1 MSPPLPERRASWL
14 APRLALPVQGFAA
27 GLCRAV
33 RNLAG
38 QDRHRLQT
46 YSRHNFSATNVNV
59 LGMPMS
65 SIL

>member
-1 MSPPLPERRASWL
+1 MSPTLPVRRLIAGG
-14 APRLALPVQGFAA
+14 PVLALPVQGRA
-27 GLCRAV
+27 GQSTAV
-33 RNLAG
+33 RNLTG

-46 YSRHNFSATNVNV
+46 HSRHNFSATNVNV